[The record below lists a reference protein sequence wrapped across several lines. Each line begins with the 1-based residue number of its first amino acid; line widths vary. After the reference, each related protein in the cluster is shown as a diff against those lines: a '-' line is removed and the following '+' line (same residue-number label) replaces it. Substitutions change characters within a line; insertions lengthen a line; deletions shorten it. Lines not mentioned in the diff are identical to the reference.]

1 MQSAARNRILFE
13 GFLKFLILVLE
24 MKENIDIFKIK
35 SNNIPPQKGR
45 ILIAEPFLHGDYFSR
60 SVVFLVAYSEKGAVG
75 FILNKKI
82 EYQLHDVFPDFPEFK
97 GNIFIGGPVSADSI
111 FYVHKLGGKLPGS
124 INVLGDLYWGG
135 DFEVLKNLITVGA
148 VSTEDIHFFLGYSG
162 WDAGQL
168 EDEIKEDSWL
178 VTDVDEN
185 LIMQEANNSSW
196 ADFVKKAGNR
206 YSIWENYPENPSFN

>member
-1 MQSAARNRILFE
+1 M
-13 GFLKFLILVLE
+13 KFSYIGLE
-24 MKENIDIFKIK
+24 MKENLDIFKIK
-35 SNNIPPQKGR
+35 TNNIAPKKGR

-82 EYQLHDVFPDFPEFK
+82 GFKLQDVFIDFPDFNANVFL
-97 GNIFIGGPVSADSI
+97 GGPVAADSI
-111 FYVHKLGGKLPGS
+111 FFVHKLGDILPGS
-124 INVLGDLYWGG
+124 IKVLGDLHWGG
-135 DFEVLKNLITVGA
+135 DFAVLKNLISQGLVNAT
-148 VSTEDIHFFLGYSG
+148 DIHFFLGYSG

-168 EDEIKEDSWL
+168 ERELKDDSWL

-185 LIMQEANNSSW
+185 LIMQGANSSSW
-196 ADFVKKAGNR
+196 TDFVKKAGNR